1 MPDAHTNGKADGD
14 DEDIIVGKEDLVIR
28 VVSINV
34 CMQSLV

>member
-1 MPDAHTNGKADGD
+1 MPNAHTNGEADGD

-34 CMQSLV
+34 FMQILV